1 MNCISLVCD
10 PSTETKQI
18 GNFHHGSITSNSWC
32 LFKDI
37 HRLSTGIQVL
47 CLILMDIYKNRFGII
62 SNREKN
68 ETILNYKKHLLKL
81 ELLPFLVGF
90 SHRCV
95 RK

>member
-1 MNCISLVCD
+1 MNCISLLCD

-47 CLILMDIYKNRFGII
+47 CLILMDIYKID
-62 SNREKN
+62 
-68 ETILNYKKHLLKL
+68 L
-81 ELLPFLVGF
+81 ESF
-90 SHRCV
+90 
-95 RK
+95 